1 MATYIPISLI
11 LVSVALAIHL
21 AGKPREKLQLRRL
34 HLFVLI
40 YVAVWCYM
48 CLRVY
53 PLYIFIE

>member
-1 MATYIPISLI
+1 MAKYIPISLI
-11 LVSVALAIHL
+11 LVSVALAVYL
-21 AGKPREKLQLRRL
+21 AGKPKEKLQIRRL

-40 YVAVWCYM
+40 YVLVWCYM